1 MPFVRQKPLPKPR
14 VTRVVLLQ
22 SRNEITLDDYRAMTP
37 RKKNIGSEKWKKVSF
52 RVPNGDERAKIEYLY
67 QKSGM
72 KHPTAFIRARLLD
85 QNFKTATVN
94 VSLQKFCDQ
103 LTSLIYQVNKIGVN
117 YNQTVH
123 AINTH
128 HGLKVS
134 MALLKNLSSR
144 TEQLQLLL
152 ERVIALEDELRDL
165 VVSETNTSDQS

>member
-1 MPFVRQKPLPKPR
+1 MPFVRQKTSPGPR
-14 VTRVVLLQ
+14 VTRGVLLQ
-22 SRNEITLDDYRAMTP
+22 SRKEITSNDKHIMTP
-37 RKKNIGSEKWKKVSF
+37 KKKNMGAERWKKISF
-52 RVPNGDERAKIEYLY
+52 RVPNGHERAKIEFLF

-103 LTSLIYQVNKIGVN
+103 LSSLIYQVNKIGVN

-128 HGLKVS
+128 HGLKVG

-152 ERVIALEDELRDL
+152 EKVIALEGELREL
-165 VVSETNTSDQS
+165 VVSEPNTSDQS

>member
-1 MPFVRQKPLPKPR
+1 
-14 VTRVVLLQ
+14 
-22 SRNEITLDDYRAMTP
+22 MTP
-37 RKKNIGSEKWKKVSF
+37 KKKNLGAERWKKTSF
-52 RVPNGDERAKIEYLY
+52 RVPNGHERAKIEYLF

-103 LTSLIYQVNKIGVN
+103 LSSLIYQVNKIGVN

-152 ERVIALEDELRDL
+152 EKVIALEGELREL
-165 VVSETNTSDQS
+165 VVSEPNTSDQS